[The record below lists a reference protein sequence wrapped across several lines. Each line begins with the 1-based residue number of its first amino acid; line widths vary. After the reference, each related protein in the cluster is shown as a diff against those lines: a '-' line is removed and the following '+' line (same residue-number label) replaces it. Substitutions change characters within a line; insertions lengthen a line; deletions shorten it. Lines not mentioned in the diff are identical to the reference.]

1 MAPHPAPSLES
12 AGLRGDSG
20 LRIEIHRLLS
30 FILRRPIGDGE
41 NPSRAAEPGWDSL
54 KHVELVFL
62 IEDHF
67 GMRFAEREIAE
78 LEDARQIERLIET
91 RLLQRPLP
99 EKSRGEGCGTA

>member
-12 AGLRGDSG
+12 AGLRGVSG

-30 FILRRPIGDGE
+30 FILRRPIRDEE

-54 KHVELVFL
+54 KHIELVFL

-67 GMRFAEREIAE
+67 DMRFTEKEIVE
-78 LEDARQIERLIET
+78 LEDARQIEGLIEH
-91 RLLQRPLP
+91 
-99 EKSRGEGCGTA
+99 KRGERCATA